1 MPGDKQAVLRLLSKR
16 HTGSDIMLAT
26 VSGVATTKPAL
37 IRFVDDQMP
46 AIGLITTK
54 SFQVE
59 ANPGNREPIITEPA
73 YGCFGNSVGLRNPGM
88 EKAFEEISRIGK
100 LRSILN
106 VSVSGSSP
114 EEFIALVQRFA
125 AVADII
131 ELNYSCPHAA
141 AGYGA
146 SIGCDPMIAADYTRA
161 VRDAVGVECPALIFV
176 KLTPNVPDIGIIAQ
190 AVVEAGADGISAINT
205 VGPVQY
211 IEEHAKAPIL
221 QNSLEGRGG
230 KSGIWVREDALKAVR
245 RIREVVGD
253 SFPIIGMGG
262 VSSAADAAE
271 LMRAGADVIGIGS
284 AFSRVRQPDWAGF
297 TTNLAQ
303 AAGTILEHGS
313 AEDGSRKFLIDH
325 RQMEYKPCT
334 ITRVE
339 THPSGV
345 EVIYTDMDEKSISCS
360 AGEYLFI
367 WIPGVGEKPF
377 SAAGTDP
384 LTFIIKDR
392 GEFTHALAQK
402 RAGDTIYVRGT
413 YGKPVE
419 LADTQHAVI
428 IAGGTGL
435 AVVPLLAEKLTAQG
449 TEMNI
454 YYGTTAQG
462 ESPLEQKMRSFGKFS
477 AVSDDGV
484 PARVLQTVEQELD
497 DIEDT
502 AVYMIGPEI
511 FMSRAASML
520 ENRGFPPESIYLSME
535 RPSLCGIGMCGECGC
550 GEKLT
555 CQYGTFMRLD
565 YLKEHAPELLP

>member
-1 MPGDKQAVLRLLSKR
+1 
-16 HTGSDIMLAT
+16 MLAT
-26 VSGVATTKPAL
+26 VSGVVTTKPAL
-37 IRFVDDQMP
+37 IRFADVRMP
-46 AIGLITTK
+46 AVGLITTK

-59 ANPGNREPIITEPA
+59 PNPGNREPIITEPA

-88 EKAFEEISRIGK
+88 EKAFEEISHIGK
-100 LRSILN
+100 LASILN

-114 EEFIALVQRFA
+114 EEFIALVEKFA
-125 AVADII
+125 AAADII

-161 VRDAVGVECPALIFV
+161 VREAVGDECPALIFV
-176 KLTPNVPDIGIIAQ
+176 KLTPNVPDIGLIAR
-190 AVVEAGADGISAINT
+190 AVLKAGADGISAINT

-211 IEEHAKAPIL
+211 IEEHARAPIL
-221 QNSLEGRGG
+221 QNSLDGRGG
-230 KSGIWVREDALKAVR
+230 KSGIWVREDALTAVR
-245 RIREVVGD
+245 RIREVVGE

-262 VSSAADAAE
+262 VSSGADAAA

-284 AFSRVRQPDWAGF
+284 AFARVRQSDWAGF
-297 TTNLAQ
+297 TTRLAQ
-303 AAGTILEHGS
+303 AARTILEHGS
-313 AEDGSRKFLIDH
+313 ADDESQKFLVDH

-339 THPSGV
+339 THDSGV

-377 SAAGTDP
+377 SAAGIDP

-392 GEFTHALAQK
+392 GEFTHALAGK
-402 RAGDTIYVRGT
+402 KAGETIYIRGT

-419 LADTQHAVI
+419 LADTEKAVI

-435 AVVPLLAEKLTAQG
+435 AVVPLLAGKLKRQG
-449 TEMNI
+449 TAMSI
-454 YYGTTAQG
+454 YYGTTAG
-462 ESPLEQKMRSFGKFS
+462 GHSPMEQKMRSFGTFT

-484 PARVLQTVEQELD
+484 PARILRTVEQEID
-497 DIEDT
+497 DISDT

-511 FMSRAASML
+511 FMSRASTML
-520 ENRGFPPESIYLSME
+520 EAKGIPSERIFLSME

-550 GEKLT
+550 GDKLT